1 LRIEALSL
9 KVDVLTQ
16 TIAQV
21 SKNGQFLLSHSIKAG
36 TRRID
41 GSEKSNV
48 SDVTITEKG
57 APNFSDTDRIKGV
70 SLDLKRPV
78 LHSTGGFWGD
88 DFNWLKKY
96 YFKPDAY
103 IPHDVKYV

>member
-1 LRIEALSL
+1 MENKKEKEREREQVLRHFL
-9 KVDVLTQ
+9 DFG
-16 TIAQV
+16 V
-21 SKNGQFLLSHSIKAG
+21 SFGQFLLSHSIKAG

-57 APNFSDTDRIKGV
+57 APNFCAKDRIKRV

-78 LHSTGGFWGD
+78 LHSTG
-88 DFNWLKKY
+88 NTTSCT
-96 YFKPDAY
+96 
-103 IPHDVKYV
+103 

>member
-1 LRIEALSL
+1 
-9 KVDVLTQ
+9 LT
-16 TIAQV
+16 
-21 SKNGQFLLSHSIKAG
+21 FPCG

-57 APNFSDTDRIKGV
+57 APNFSDTDRIKRV

-88 DFNWLKKY
+88 DFNWLKTLNIEY
-96 YFKPDAY
+96 RITPQA
-103 IPHDVKYV
+103 